1 MALKESTLKTEDT
14 TTKTEE
20 STLKVEKSTSEVQ
33 KFSKEELETL
43 TNLQSKSQN
52 IVFQFGQLYMSKLR
66 LEEQEDNLLA
76 YSRDLEEQE
85 SKLAKSLSDKYG
97 KGSINIE
104 TGEFTPSEA

>member
-1 MALKESTLKTEDT
+1 
-14 TTKTEE
+14 
-20 STLKVEKSTSEVQ
+20 
-33 KFSKEELETL
+33 
-43 TNLQSKSQN
+43 
-52 IVFQFGQLYMSKLR
+52 MSKLR